1 MAEVTLTIPA
11 EIRQFLAE
19 TIARAGGNE
28 VYFLARLTWD
38 RPKAAR
44 VEEVD
49 VLARGNALAVP
60 AIIHRA
66 EEWDLAI
73 HNHPSGVLVPSEADM
88 AVAGELGNRRVGFAI
103 IDNRAERHYLVVTPF
118 EREKVIPL
126 DPAEVEAFFAPGG
139 PLGRSL
145 PDYEARAGQVAMAR
159 EVTEALNEDRVAAIE
174 AGTGVG
180 KSFAYLVPA
189 ILWAVRNKKRVIVS
203 TNTINLQE
211 QLIGKDLPFLHRALE
226 VKFRSALIKGRGNYA
241 CKRKLADLEA
251 PGLPLLAESGDQE
264 RQLRALVEWSKGAHE
279 GSLSELGAAPP
290 EAVWE
295 RAMSETDKSLKVN
308 CPFYSECFYYQA
320 KRAAFAASIVV
331 VNHHLFF
338 ADLALRRAS
347 QNYDWNLVIPGYR
360 RVIFDEAHH
369 LEDVASKHLGV
380 QLSQTGLRIRFGRLV
395 SRKDPRKGTLPY
407 LAHRLRKEGAPAAAE
422 TLEQGLLATV
432 APAGTRV
439 EDELDALAVL
449 VEEEARRLA
458 KSGPE
463 AEGSAGPDPQVR
475 IGPDPRQEEFRRALA
490 GGLLAVREELSLL
503 LRHAERVIEV
513 LDGSGIDE
521 EKKPAMLL
529 DFTSLQSRLAKVC
542 GDIDFFLD
550 FKDTTHVRW
559 VEVRGRSDIPDR
571 RGVVFASA
579 PIRVAADL
587 KSGVYDPLSTVVM
600 TSATLSVEGNVSFL
614 GDRLGFDQVG
624 EGRFRFREQPSPF
637 DFERQV
643 LLLVPEDF
651 PDPGAAGHE
660 ERVAEMVL
668 SILLLTRGRA
678 FILFTSYSLL
688 RRTHERLRERLA
700 AEGICALRQGETGR
714 SELLRRFRSGPPHAL
729 FGTDSFWEGVDVKG
743 EALECVVITRLPFRV
758 PSEPLQVARMEELE
772 ARGVNPF
779 GAFTVPQAVLKFKQ
793 GFGRLIRSATD
804 RGVVVVLD
812 RRIVTKPYGRA
823 FLRSLPPT
831 RFARASTPEVLRSL
845 GEFFRATAPE
855 STITAGEERLEA
867 PDAR

>member
-1 MAEVTLTIPA
+1 MAEVTLTIPP

-28 VYFLARLTWD
+28 VYFLARLAWD

-49 VLARGNALAVP
+49 VLARGNATSVP

-73 HNHPSGVLVPSEADM
+73 HNHPSGVLLPSEEDTL
-88 AVAGELGNRRVGFAI
+88 VAGELGNREVGFAI
-103 IDNRAERHYLVVTPF
+103 IDNRAERHYLVVAPF
-118 EREKVIPL
+118 EREKVVPL

-139 PLGRSL
+139 PLGRGL
-145 PDYEARAGQVAMAR
+145 PDYEARPGQMAMAR
-159 EVTEALNEDRVAAIE
+159 EVTEALNEDRVSAIE

-241 CKRKLADLEA
+241 CKRKLSELEA
-251 PGLPLLAESGDQE
+251 PGIPLLAESGGEE
-264 RQLRALVEWSKGAHE
+264 RQLRALVEWSKQAVE
-279 GSLSELGAAPP
+279 GSLSELGATPP

-308 CPFYSECFYYQA
+308 CRFYSECFYYRA
-320 KRAAFAASIVV
+320 KRAAFASDIVV

-338 ADLALRRAS
+338 ADLAVRRVTG
-347 QNYDWNLVIPGYR
+347 NYDWNLVIPGYR

-380 QLSQTGLRIRFGRLV
+380 QLSQVGMRTRFGRLV
-395 SRKDPRKGTLPY
+395 SRKDSKKGTLPY
-407 LAHRLRKEGAPAAAE
+407 LAHRLRKEGAPVAAE
-422 TLEQGLLATV
+422 ALEQGLLATV
-432 APAGTRV
+432 TSAGARV
-439 EDELDALAVL
+439 EDELEFLAFQ
-449 VEEEARRLA
+449 VEEEARRPA
-458 KSGPE
+458 REGRGADE
-463 AEGSAGPDPQVR
+463 ADGRESQVR
-475 IGPDPRQEEFRRALA
+475 IGSDPRQEEFRREIER
-490 GGLLAVREELSLL
+490 GLRAVREELSLV
-503 LRHAERVIEV
+503 LRQAERVIEV
-513 LDGSGIDE
+513 LESSGLDDD
-521 EKKPAMLL
+521 KKAAMLL
-529 DFTSLQSRLAKVC
+529 DLTSLTKRLAKVC
-542 GDIDFFLD
+542 GDIEFFLD
-550 FKDTTHVRW
+550 FKNTTHVRW
-559 VEVRGRSDIPDR
+559 AEVRGRPGNPER

-587 KSGVYDPLSTVVM
+587 KAAVYDPLSTVVM

-614 GDRLGFDQVG
+614 GDRLGFDQVR

-643 LLLVPEDF
+643 LTLVPEDF
-651 PDPGAAGHE
+651 PDPGAAGYE
-660 ERVAEMVL
+660 ERVAETVL
-668 SILLLTRGRA
+668 SILLITRGRA
-678 FILFTSYSLL
+678 FILFTSYWLL
-688 RRTHERLRERLA
+688 RRIHERLGGRLA
-700 AEGICALRQGETGR
+700 AEGIRALRQGETGR
-714 SELLRRFRSGPPHAL
+714 SELLRQFRSGPPHAL

-758 PSEPLQVARMEELE
+758 PSEPIQVARMEELE

-812 RRIVTKPYGRA
+812 RRIVTKHYGRA

-831 RFARASTPEVLRSL
+831 RFIRAATPEVLRSL
-845 GEFFRATAPE
+845 AEFFHAKAPE
-855 STITAGEERLEA
+855 STITGGEERLEA